1 MLQGIVVRGTTWVQ
15 EFELTQPKEKLQDI
29 RIIYGQKGK
38 ALFTKT
44 MSDCK
49 IIDNK
54 IQVSL
59 IQEET
64 LLLNPNKLLEV
75 EIIFILKDGQVIG
88 STMPYTYR
96 VIYSMNEEIFD

>member
-1 MLQGIVVRGTTWVQ
+1 MIQGMIIRGTTLVQ
-15 EFELTQPKEKLQDI
+15 EFELTQPKEQLQDI

-38 ALFTKT
+38 ALFTKNL
-44 MSDCK
+44 SDCK
-49 IIDNK
+49 IIGNK

-59 IQEET
+59 MQEET
-64 LLLNPNKLLEV
+64 MLLNPNKILEV

-88 STMPYTYR
+88 SAMPYTYR